1 VASET
6 IQNIG
11 QVAIRARDVPA
22 AVAFYRDVLGLD
34 YLFEAGS
41 LAFFMCG
48 DVRLMLSPPEAD
60 EFDHP
65 SSILYFRVG
74 DLRAAYAEL
83 SERGVPFVDEPH
95 LIAKLPDHELWM
107 AFFRDPDGNLMGLMS
122 EVSD

>member
-1 VASET
+1 
-6 IQNIG
+6 
-11 QVAIRARDVPA
+11 
-22 AVAFYRDVLGLD
+22 
-34 YLFEAGS
+34 
-41 LAFFMCG
+41 
-48 DVRLMLSPPEAD
+48 MLSPPEAD